1 LKLTAVGF
9 NIAKNKKIII
19 TMIQIICIG
28 WVLGIATMGKT
39 FPILQSLFIPCIALF
54 TLTLILKW
62 TVLKQVHALSFKL
75 LQLCVGLSLGI
86 TLGYSYADHQL
97 SERLLLRE
105 QQTEQ
110 VEVIAYIK
118 NLNEEG
124 DQTIQQKIQVLN
136 RHREVVQWQAF
147 LRNEANPSSSSV
159 LELGQYYRL
168 QGQILPAHSYATE
181 GVFDQEKWYIQQN
194 VMSGFKVNAIERL
207 SEQQVA
213 ALGYGKYLRQQ
224 ASVSSQIQLWV
235 EQQRLA
241 LRYFIRQQPVQ
252 HKGLML
258 ALLTGDKSLLDT
270 ATEQLFQRFGM
281 SHLLAISGPHVLI
294 FAVLLCWSLHQL
306 IRRYRPQLYL
316 KWPKQYLLI
325 WPFCISV
332 ALYCAF
338 VGFEIPALRTLLSC
352 LLISVFIL
360 FKHKVRPLNILLFSA
375 SILLIF
381 DPFSILSAAFWLSY
395 GACFVLLRIYQTV
408 QQQSGTDELK
418 TRIQYIKMQLKLLIE
433 SQWKIFLALFP
444 LMILFFKQ
452 MAWITPLSNLF
463 AIPWIGLVIVPLDL
477 LAALCYFIAEP
488 LGSLVFQINDQCLAA
503 LLLLMQLL
511 DRLIAPT
518 LQPIAMN
525 SVVWF
530 SVCLG
535 LIILFLPRNVLPK
548 TWAVL
553 CFMPL
558 IALDSSKNEFELNV
572 LDVGQ
577 GQAIFIRD
585 HEQTLMIDMGGNYDE
600 SKFSIGKQIIL
611 PFLSVQGVSELNQLI
626 LTHLDQ
632 DHKGGYE
639 SIKQQ
644 LPIRQVYSNEQLEVA
659 ASSRFDYCHQGQNWQ
674 WGDRVNMTV
683 LSPKT
688 ENLVYAN
695 AEKNEM
701 SCVMYVQ
708 VKHAQPYQNFLLMG
722 DAGWQTEYQILQD
735 YPDLKVDV
743 LVLGHHGSRHSSAY
757 AFLKQLKPK
766 VVIASAGF
774 HNRYGHPSEITLQRL
789 KQLNIPVLSTVQQ
802 GSIQFIRQTNGQMQL
817 HYAREQRQ
825 WLKRATAK
833 LKS

>member
-1 LKLTAVGF
+1 
-9 NIAKNKKIII
+9 
-19 TMIQIICIG
+19 MIQIICIG
-28 WVLGIATMGKT
+28 WVLGIATMGQT
-39 FPILQSLFIPCIALF
+39 FPILQSFWMPCVGLFILSCC
-54 TLTLILKW
+54 LKL
-62 TVLKQVHALSFKL
+62 TVLKQIHSLSFKL
-75 LQLCVGLSLGI
+75 LQFCVGLSLGI

-97 SERLLLRE
+97 NERLQLRE
-105 QQTEQ
+105 QQIEQ
-110 VEVIAYIK
+110 GEVIVYIK

-136 RHREVVQWQAF
+136 RHTEVVQWQAF
-147 LRNEANPSSSSV
+147 LKNAADTSSSSV

-168 QGQILPAHSYATE
+168 HGQILPAHSYATE

-194 VMSGFKVNAIERL
+194 IMSGFKVSAIEKL
-207 SEQQVA
+207 SAQQVA
-213 ALGYGKYLRQQ
+213 ALGHGQYLRQQ
-224 ASVSSQIQLWV
+224 DSVSNQIQLWV

-241 LRYFIRQQPVQ
+241 LRSFIKQQPVQ

-258 ALLTGDKSLLDT
+258 ALLTGDKSLLDFE
-270 ATEQLFQRFGM
+270 TEQLFQRFGM

-325 WPFCISV
+325 WPFCASV
-332 ALYCAF
+332 VLYCAF
-338 VGFEIPALRTLLSC
+338 VGFEIPALRTLFSC
-352 LLISVFIL
+352 LLISVFVL
-360 FKHKVRPLNILLFSA
+360 FKQKVRPLNILLFSA

-408 QQQSGTDELK
+408 QQKSGTDELK
-418 TRIQYIKMQLKLLIE
+418 TRTQYLKMQLKLLIE

-444 LMILFFKQ
+444 LMMLFFKQ

-488 LGSLVFQINDQCLAA
+488 LGSLVFQINDLCLVA
-503 LLLLMQLL
+503 LLLLLQLL
-511 DRLIAPT
+511 DWLFAPT
-518 LQPIAMN
+518 LQPIAMTFA
-525 SVVWF
+525 VWL
-530 SVCLG
+530 SMCLG
-535 LIILFLPRNVLPK
+535 LMILFLPHPVLPK
-548 TWAVL
+548 AWSVL

-558 IALDSSKNEFELNV
+558 ITLDASKNEFELNV

-577 GQAIFIRD
+577 GQAIFVRD
-585 HEQTLMIDMGGNYDE
+585 QDQTLMIDMGGNYDE

-611 PFLSVQGVSELNQLI
+611 PFLLVKGVDQLDQLI

-639 SIKQQ
+639 SIKHQ
-644 LPIRQVYSNEQLEVA
+644 LPIKQVYSNEQLEVA
-659 ASSRFDYCHQGQNWQ
+659 DSSQFDYCHQGQNWQ
-674 WGDRVNMTV
+674 WSDRVKMTV
-683 LSPKT
+683 LSPKA
-688 ENLVYAN
+688 ENLTYAK

-701 SCVMYVQ
+701 SCVIYLQ
-708 VKHAQPYQNFLLMG
+708 VKNAQPYQNFLLMG

-757 AFLKQLKPK
+757 AFLEQLKPK

-774 HNRYGHPSEITLQRL
+774 HNRYGHPSQMTLQRL
-789 KQLNIPVLSTVQQ
+789 QQLDIPVLSTVEQ
-802 GSIQFIRQTNGQMQL
+802 GSIQFNRQANGQMHL
-817 HYAREQRQ
+817 HYVREQRQ
-825 WLKRATAK
+825 WLKRAAAR

>member
-1 LKLTAVGF
+1 
-9 NIAKNKKIII
+9 
-19 TMIQIICIG
+19 MIQIICIG
-28 WVLGIATMGKT
+28 WVLGIATMGKAI
-39 FPILQSLFIPCIALF
+39 PLLQSLWMPCIGLF
-54 TLTLILKW
+54 ILSCCLKLT
-62 TVLKQVHALSFKL
+62 VFKQVHALSLKV
-75 LQLCVGLSLGI
+75 LQLCTGLGLGI
-86 TLGYSYADHQL
+86 ALGYHYADQQL
-97 SERLLLRE
+97 NERLLFRE
-105 QQTEQ
+105 KQPEAVQ
-110 VEVIAYIK
+110 VIAYIK
-118 NLNEEG
+118 HINELG

-136 RHREVVQWQAF
+136 RHTQVVQWQAF
-147 LRNEANPSSSSV
+147 LKNAEDSSSSAE
-159 LELGQYYRL
+159 LELGHYYRL

-181 GVFDQEKWYIQQN
+181 GAFDQEQWYIQQN
-194 VMSGFKVNAIERL
+194 IMSGFKVSSIQQL
-207 SEQQVA
+207 TEQEVY
-213 ALGYGKYLRQQ
+213 ALGYAAYFRQH
-224 ASVSSQIQLWV
+224 ASVLSQIQLWV

-241 LRYFIRQQPVQ
+241 LRHFIHQQPVQ
-252 HKGLML
+252 HQGLML

-270 ATEQLFQRFGM
+270 DTEQLFQRFGM

-294 FAVLLCWSLHQL
+294 FAVLLCWSLHL
-306 IRRYRPQLYL
+306 FISHYRPQIYL
-316 KWPKQYLLI
+316 KWPRQYLLI
-325 WPFCISV
+325 WPFCASV

-352 LLISVFIL
+352 LLISLFIL
-360 FKHKVRPLNILLFSA
+360 CRQKVRPLNILLFSA

-395 GACFVLLRIYQTV
+395 GACFVLLRIYQTM
-408 QQQSGTDELK
+408 QQQSGKDEHKSRTHDL
-418 TRIQYIKMQLKLLIE
+418 KMQLKLFIE

-444 LMILFFKQ
+444 LMIMFFKQ

-477 LAALCYFIAEP
+477 VAALGYFIAEP
-488 LGSLVFQINDQCLAA
+488 LGSLVFQINDLCLAA
-503 LLLLMQLL
+503 LLWLMQLL
-511 DRLIAPT
+511 DRLFAPT

-525 SVVWF
+525 VVVWL

-535 LIILFLPRNVLPK
+535 LMMLFLPRAVLPK
-548 TWAVL
+548 TWSIL

-558 IALDSSKNEFELNV
+558 IALDASKNQFELNI

-585 HEQTLMIDMGGNYDE
+585 QDQTMMLDMGGNHDE
-600 SKFSIGKQIIL
+600 RKFSVGKQIIL
-611 PFLSVQGVSELNQLI
+611 PFLSVKGVSELNQLV

-639 SIKQQ
+639 SIRQQ
-644 LPIRQVYSNEQLEVA
+644 LPIRQVYSNEKLEVA
-659 ASSRFDYCHQGQNWQ
+659 VSSQFDYCHQGQHWQ
-674 WGDRVNMTV
+674 WHDRVNITV

-701 SCVMYVQ
+701 SCVIYVQ
-708 VKHAQPYQNFLLMG
+708 LKDAQPYQNFLLMG

-757 AFLKQLKPK
+757 AFLRQLKPK
-766 VVIASAGF
+766 LAIASAGF
-774 HNRYGHPSEITLQRL
+774 NNRYGHPSPITLQRL
-789 KQLNIPVLSTVQQ
+789 QQLNIPVLSTVQQ
-802 GSIQFIRQTNGQMQL
+802 GSIQFSSQANGPMQV

-825 WLKRATAK
+825 WLKRAAVK
-833 LKS
+833 LKP

>member
-1 LKLTAVGF
+1 
-9 NIAKNKKIII
+9 
-19 TMIQIICIG
+19 MIQIICIG
-28 WVLGIATMGKT
+28 WVLGIATMGKSS
-39 FPILQSLFIPCIALF
+39 PILQSLLIPCIALF
-54 TLTLILKW
+54 IVLLLLKLT
-62 TVLKQVHALSFKL
+62 VFKQVYSLGFKF
-75 LQLCVGLSLGI
+75 LQLSLGLSLGI
-86 TLGYSYADHQL
+86 ALGYSYADHQL
-97 SERLLLRE
+97 NKRLLFRE
-105 QQTEQ
+105 QQPEA
-110 VEVIAYIK
+110 VEVIAYVK
-118 NLNEEG
+118 NINELG

-136 RHREVVQWQAF
+136 RHTQVVQLQAF
-147 LRNEANPSSSSV
+147 LKNAADSSSSAV

-168 QGQILPAHSYATE
+168 QGQVLPAHSYATE
-181 GVFDQEKWYIQQN
+181 GAFDQEQWYIQQN
-194 VMSGFKVNAIERL
+194 IMSGFKVSSIHKL
-207 SEQQVA
+207 TEQEVY
-213 ALGYGKYLRQQ
+213 ALGHGRYLRQH

-241 LRYFIRQQPVQ
+241 LRNFIHQQPVQ

-270 ATEQLFQRFGM
+270 DTEQLFQRFGM

-294 FAVLLCWSLHQL
+294 FAILLCWSLHQL
-306 IRRYRPQLYL
+306 IAHYRPQLYL
-316 KWPKQYLLI
+316 KWPRQYLLI
-325 WPFCISV
+325 WPFCASV

-360 FKHKVRPLNILLFSA
+360 FKQKLRPLNILLSSA
-375 SILLIF
+375 SILLIL

-395 GACFVLLRIYQTV
+395 GACFVLLRIYQTT

-418 TRIQYIKMQLKLLIE
+418 SRTHYLKMQLKLLIE

-452 MAWITPLSNLF
+452 MAWIMPLSNLF

-488 LGSLVFQINDQCLAA
+488 LGGLVFQINDLCLAA
-503 LLLLMQLL
+503 LLGLLQLL
-511 DRLIAPT
+511 DRLFAPT

-525 SVVWF
+525 FAVWL

-535 LIILFLPRNVLPK
+535 LMILFLPRAVLPK
-548 TWAVL
+548 AWSIL

-558 IALDSSKNEFELNV
+558 IALDARKNEFELNV

-585 HEQTLMIDMGGNYDE
+585 QDQTMMVDMGGNYDE
-600 SKFSIGKQIIL
+600 GKFSVGKQIIL
-611 PFLSVQGVSELNQLI
+611 PFLSVKGVSELNQLI

-639 SIKQQ
+639 SIRQQ
-644 LPIRQVYSNEQLEVA
+644 LPIRQVYSNEQLEVED
-659 ASSRFDYCHQGQNWQ
+659 STRFDYCHQGQNWQ
-674 WGDRVNMTV
+674 WRDRVNMTV

-688 ENLVYAN
+688 ENLAYAN

-701 SCVMYVQ
+701 SCVIYLQ
-708 VKHAQPYQNFLLMG
+708 VKNTQPYQNFLLMG

-757 AFLKQLKPK
+757 AFLKQLNPK
-766 VVIASAGF
+766 IVIASAGF
-774 HNRYGHPSEITLQRL
+774 HNRYGHPSKMTLQRL
-789 KQLNIPVLSTVQQ
+789 GQLDIPVLSTVQQ
-802 GSIQFIRQTNGQMQL
+802 GSIQFSRQANGQMQL
-817 HYAREQRQ
+817 QYAREQRQ
-825 WLKRATAK
+825 WLKRAAVK

>member
-1 LKLTAVGF
+1 
-9 NIAKNKKIII
+9 
-19 TMIQIICIG
+19 MIQLMCLG
-28 WVLGIATMGKT
+28 WVIGIATMGKT
-39 FPILQSLFIPCIALF
+39 FPILQSLLIPCIALF
-54 TLTLILKW
+54 ILTVLLKW
-62 TVLKQVHALSFKL
+62 TVLKQVHCLEFKFF
-75 LQLCVGLSLGI
+75 QCCVVFSLGI
-86 TLGYSYADHQL
+86 TLGYSYAYHQL
-97 SERLLLRE
+97 NDRLQFRE

-124 DQTIQQKIQVLN
+124 DRTIQQKIQVLS
-136 RHREVVQWQAF
+136 RYAEVVQWQAF
-147 LRNEANPSSSSV
+147 LKNAADSSSSLKNAADSSSSAV

-181 GVFDQEKWYIQQN
+181 GAFDQEQWYIQQN
-194 VMSGFKVNAIERL
+194 VMSGFKVSSIHKL
-207 SEQQVA
+207 TEQEIY
-213 ALGYGKYLRQQ
+213 ALGYGRYLRHQ
-224 ASVSSQIQLWV
+224 ASVSSQIQLWA

-241 LRYFIRQQPVQ
+241 LRNFIHQQPVQ

-270 ATEQLFQRFGM
+270 DTEQLFQRFGM

-294 FAVLLCWSLHQL
+294 FALILCWTLHQL
-306 IRRYRPQLYL
+306 IRRYCPQVYL

-325 WPFCISV
+325 VPFCICV
-332 ALYCAF
+332 LLYCAF
-338 VGFEIPALRTLLSC
+338 VGFEIPAIRTLLSC
-352 LLISVFIL
+352 LLISGFLL
-360 FKHKVRPLNILLFSA
+360 FKQKVQALSILLLSA

-408 QQQSGTDELK
+408 QQQSHAENIK
-418 TRIQYIKMQLKLLIE
+418 TKTQAIKIQLKILIE

-444 LMILFFKQ
+444 LMLVFFKQ
-452 MAWITPLSNLF
+452 VAWITPLSNLF
-463 AIPWIGLVIVPLDL
+463 AIPWIGVVIVPLDVI
-477 LAALCYFIAEP
+477 AALCYFIAEP
-488 LGSLVFQINDQCLAA
+488 LGSLIFQINDLCLAA
-503 LLLLMQLL
+503 LLWVLQLL
-511 DRLIAPT
+511 DRIFAPT

-525 SVVWF
+525 FAVWI

-535 LIILFLPRNVLPK
+535 LMILFLPRAVLPK
-548 TWAVL
+548 AWSIL

-558 IALDSSKNEFELNV
+558 IALDARKNEFELNV

-585 HEQTLMIDMGGNYDE
+585 QDQTMMVDMGGSYDE
-600 SKFSIGKQIIL
+600 GKFSVGKQIIL
-611 PFLSVQGVSELNQLI
+611 PFLSVKGVSELNQLI

-639 SIKQQ
+639 SIRQQ
-644 LPIRQVYSNEQLEVA
+644 LPIRQVYSNEQLEVED
-659 ASSRFDYCHQGQNWQ
+659 STRFDYCHQGQNWQ
-674 WGDRVNMTV
+674 WSDRVNMTV

-688 ENLVYAN
+688 ENLAYAKN
-695 AEKNEM
+695 EKNEM
-701 SCVMYVQ
+701 SCVVYVQ
-708 VKHAQPYQNFLLMG
+708 VKNAQTYQNFLLMG

-735 YPDLKVDV
+735 YPDLNVDV

-757 AFLKQLKPK
+757 AFLKQLNPK
-766 VVIASAGF
+766 IVIASAGF
-774 HNRYGHPSEITLQRL
+774 NNRYGHPSKMTLLRL
-789 KQLNIPVLSTVQQ
+789 QQLNIPVLSTVQQ
-802 GSIQFIRQTNGQMQL
+802 GSIQFIRQANGQMQL

-825 WLKRATAK
+825 WLKRVAAK